1 MAMPRAERT
10 VLPPEDLGRLSGV
23 LAALTTRRAHR
34 AALIGPDGERLDVP
48 PEVFEILREVVEALA
63 QGLAITIAPHQ
74 MILSTSEA
82 ADILGV
88 SRPTLVRLLEA
99 GEIPFE
105 QPGRHRRVRLAD
117 VLAYHQRSRRHRAA
131 GLDQMVAD
139 AEDAGLYE
147 LPADVPFERLPV
159 EAAENRAAA
168 WTRYCSTHAFSSSR
182 ICATRCCRSPRKA
195 FTGRCG
201 PITSSRNFGA
211 ICLRPERSRRLSS
224 TGWARWRPTSPTRG

>member
-1 MAMPRAERT
+1 MAMPLAERT

-23 LAALTTRRAHR
+23 LAALTTRRAHG

-48 PEVFEILREVVEALA
+48 PEIFEILREVVEALA

-117 VLAYHQRSRRHRAA
+117 VLAYHERSRRHRAA

-139 AEDAGLYE
+139 AEESGLYE
-147 LPADVPFERLPV
+147 LPSDVPFERLPV
-159 EAAENRAAA
+159 EGGGE
-168 WTRYCSTHAFSSSR
+168 
-182 ICATRCCRSPRKA
+182 
-195 FTGRCG
+195 
-201 PITSSRNFGA
+201 
-211 ICLRPERSRRLSS
+211 
-224 TGWARWRPTSPTRG
+224 

>member
-1 MAMPRAERT
+1 MAIPLAERT

-23 LAALTTRRAHR
+23 LAALTTRRAHG
-34 AALIGPDGERLDVP
+34 AALIGTDGERLDVP
-48 PEVFEILREVVEALA
+48 PEVFEIFREVVEALA

-117 VLAYHQRSRRHRAA
+117 VLAYHERSRRHRAA

-147 LPADVPFERLPV
+147 MSSDVPFERLPV
-159 EAAENRAAA
+159 DGGGE
-168 WTRYCSTHAFSSSR
+168 
-182 ICATRCCRSPRKA
+182 
-195 FTGRCG
+195 
-201 PITSSRNFGA
+201 
-211 ICLRPERSRRLSS
+211 
-224 TGWARWRPTSPTRG
+224 

>member
-1 MAMPRAERT
+1 MAMPLAERT

-23 LAALTTRRAHR
+23 LAALTTQRAHR
-34 AALIGPDGERLDVP
+34 ATLIGPDGERLDVP
-48 PEVFEILREVVEALA
+48 PEIFEILREVVEALA

-117 VLAYHQRSRRHRAA
+117 VLAYHERSGRHRAA

-139 AEDAGLYE
+139 AENAGLYD
-147 LPADVPFERLPV
+147 LPAEVPFERLPI
-159 EAAENRAAA
+159 EGGGE
-168 WTRYCSTHAFSSSR
+168 
-182 ICATRCCRSPRKA
+182 
-195 FTGRCG
+195 
-201 PITSSRNFGA
+201 
-211 ICLRPERSRRLSS
+211 
-224 TGWARWRPTSPTRG
+224 

>member
-1 MAMPRAERT
+1 MAMPLAERT

-23 LAALTTRRAHR
+23 LAALTTRRAHG
-34 AALIGPDGERLDVP
+34 ATLIGPDGERLDVP
-48 PEVFEILREVVEALA
+48 PEIFDILREVVEALA

-117 VLAYHQRSRRHRAA
+117 VLAYQERSRRHRAA

-139 AEDAGLYE
+139 AEEAGPYE
-147 LPADVPFERLPV
+147 LPSDAPFERLPI
-159 EAAENRAAA
+159 EGSGE
-168 WTRYCSTHAFSSSR
+168 
-182 ICATRCCRSPRKA
+182 
-195 FTGRCG
+195 
-201 PITSSRNFGA
+201 
-211 ICLRPERSRRLSS
+211 
-224 TGWARWRPTSPTRG
+224 

>member
-1 MAMPRAERT
+1 
-10 VLPPEDLGRLSGV
+10 V
-23 LAALTTRRAHR
+23 LAALSTSRAH
-34 AALIGPDGERLDVP
+34 AASLIGPDGERLDVP

-74 MILSTSEA
+74 KILSTSEA

-117 VLAYHQRSRRHRAA
+117 VLAYHERSRRHRGA

-147 LPADVPFERLPV
+147 LPSDVRFERLPI
-159 EAAENRAAA
+159 EDGGE
-168 WTRYCSTHAFSSSR
+168 
-182 ICATRCCRSPRKA
+182 
-195 FTGRCG
+195 
-201 PITSSRNFGA
+201 
-211 ICLRPERSRRLSS
+211 
-224 TGWARWRPTSPTRG
+224 